1 MYVNANSKR
10 NQAWNKNK
18 EIYIFTCFLKNAVF
32 LCRVKIFYQQFL
44 TFLSF
49 MNVFGSSRWQMFF
62 KVGALN
68 NFAIF
73 GTKKRLQHRRFP
85 VIIAKFLRIAFS
97 KNLSS
102 GCFCIILKICIIL
115 KVNKQLF
122 QKAIFKEISLLWRL
136 NKYFSPT
143 RFTEIN
149 RLMYKNSNSFVYKMK
164 LLESTKSKTT
174 KDN

>member
-1 MYVNANSKR
+1 
-10 NQAWNKNK
+10 
-18 EIYIFTCFLKNAVF
+18 
-32 LCRVKIFYQQFL
+32 
-44 TFLSF
+44 

-62 KVGALN
+62 KVGALD

-73 GTKKRLQHRRFP
+73 GTKKRLQHGRFP

-122 QKAIFKEISLLWRL
+122 QKAIFK
-136 NKYFSPT
+136 
-143 RFTEIN
+143 
-149 RLMYKNSNSFVYKMK
+149 
-164 LLESTKSKTT
+164 
-174 KDN
+174 